1 MAKKQGRLTLKN
13 AQYTMP
19 ADAAAY
25 QSPPFYYRGTRS
37 IAVAFETDADAAA
50 EALPAPLSVTDPA
63 TAVLSFYEYPWT
75 TFGPYNEVIL
85 SLLVEHKGRPMTYIM
100 HIAVTTEPPMLA
112 GREIWGFP
120 KKLAQIEFKSERDM
134 IYGTLERPAGVRLAS
149 AIVRPERPAPNGGSG
164 GGTPPVS
171 LRLIPSAEE
180 HGKPVCAD
188 IIETH
193 TEVKV
198 HESWIGTGSI
208 AFAEASKLDPWN
220 RLPVKRIV
228 QASYTLSEM
237 TLGFGKVIDRL
248 E

>member
-1 MAKKQGRLTLKN
+1 MAKNGRLTLKN
-13 AQYTMP
+13 AGYSMP

-37 IAVAFETDADAAA
+37 ISVAFETDLDAAV
-50 EALPAPLSVTDPA
+50 EVLPAALAVPEPA
-63 TAVLSFYEYPWT
+63 TAVLSFFEYPWT

-85 SLLVEHKGRPMTYIM
+85 SLRVEHRSRPMNYVM

-149 AIVRPERPAPNGGSG
+149 AIVRPERPAPSG
-164 GGTPPVS
+164 PSSAPPAVS
-171 LRLIPSAEE
+171 MRLIPSVEE
-180 HGKPVCAD
+180 NGRPVCAE
-188 IIETH
+188 IIETF
-193 TEVKV
+193 TDVKV
-198 HESWIGTGSI
+198 HESWSGTGSI
-208 AFAEASKLDPWN
+208 AFAEASRLDPWS
-220 RLPVKRIV
+220 RLPVRKILHANYV
-228 QASYTLSEM
+228 LSEM

>member
-1 MAKKQGRLTLKN
+1 MAKQGHLNLKN
-13 AQYTMP
+13 AQYSMP

-25 QSPPFYYRGTRS
+25 QSPPFYYRNTRS
-37 IAVAFETDADAAA
+37 ISVAFETDIEAALQ
-50 EALPAPLSVTDPA
+50 ALPAPLAIAEPA

-75 TFGPYNEVIL
+75 TFGPYNEAIL
-85 SLLVEHKGRPMTYIM
+85 SLLVEHKGRPMSYIV

-120 KKLAQIEFKSERDM
+120 KKLAQIEFKSEKDM
-134 IYGTLERPAGVRLAS
+134 VYGTLERPAGVRLAS
-149 AIVRPERPAPNGGSG
+149 TIVRPERPATNGHSSA
-164 GGTPPVS
+164 PPAVS
-171 LRLIPSAEE
+171 FRLIPSAEE
-180 HGKPVCAD
+180 NGRPVCAD

-198 HESWIGTGSI
+198 HEAWTGIGSI
-208 AFAEASKLDPWN
+208 AFAESSRLDPWN
-220 RLPVKRIV
+220 RLPVKRV
-228 QASYTLSEM
+228 LQSSYVLSEM

>member
-1 MAKKQGRLTLKN
+1 MAKHGRLNLGN
-13 AQYTMP
+13 AGYSMP

-25 QSPPFYYRGTRS
+25 QRPPFYYRNTRS
-37 IAVAFETDADAAA
+37 IAVAFETDAEAAL
-50 EALPAPLSVTDPA
+50 EALPAPLTLSDPA

-75 TFGPYNEVIL
+75 TFGPYNEAIL

-149 AIVRPERPAPNGGSG
+149 AIVRPERPADNGHS
-164 GGTPPVS
+164 TARPPVS

-180 HGKPVCAD
+180 NGRPSCAEL
-188 IIETH
+188 IETT

-198 HESWIGTGSI
+198 IEAWTGIGSI
-208 AFAEASKLDPWN
+208 AFAEGSRLDPWN
-220 RLPVKRIV
+220 RLPVKRVI
-228 QASYTLSEM
+228 QASYAVSEM
-237 TLGFGKVIDRL
+237 TLGFGKVIDHL

>member
-1 MAKKQGRLTLKN
+1 M
-13 AQYTMP
+13 
-19 ADAAAY
+19 
-25 QSPPFYYRGTRS
+25 
-37 IAVAFETDADAAA
+37 
-50 EALPAPLSVTDPA
+50 PAPLALADPA

-75 TFGPYNEVIL
+75 TFGPYNEAIL

-149 AIVRPERPAPNGGSG
+149 AIVRPERPAPDRAFGRA
-164 GGTPPVS
+164 TAVS
-171 LRLIPSAEE
+171 MRLIPSAEE
-180 HGKPVCAD
+180 NGRPVCAD
-188 IIETH
+188 IIET
-193 TEVKV
+193 TPRSKV
-198 HESWIGTGSI
+198 HEVWTGTGSI
-208 AFAEASKLDPWN
+208 AFAEASRLDPWN
-220 RLPVKRIV
+220 RLPVKRVI
-228 QASYTLSEM
+228 AANYMLSEM